1 MKTKEELNAV
11 NEKKIEA
18 MIDTFDELT
27 DEEIAQVI
35 GGGMA
40 QIDENDLL
48 TFNGKY
54 QNNGARTCKGKATA
68 NVMFTEQMGAS
79 TTATSTLTKL
89 MDRNGKAMG
98 IEDTDNVTMSFVKG
112 G

>member
-27 DEEIAQVI
+27 DEEIAQVV
-35 GGGMA
+35 GGIA

-48 TFNGKY
+48 TFNGKFL
-54 QNNGARTCKGKATA
+54 NNGARTCVGSDTP
-68 NVMFTEQMGAS
+68 NVMFSEQMGAS
-79 TTATSTLTKL
+79 TTATSKLTVLK
-89 MDRNGKAMG
+89 DRNGKTMG
-98 IEDTDNVTMSFVKG
+98 IEGTDNVTMS
-112 G
+112 

>member
-1 MKTKEELNAV
+1 MKIKEELNAV

-27 DEEIAQVI
+27 DEEIAQVV
-35 GGGMA
+35 GGIA

-54 QNNGARTCKGKATA
+54 LNNGARTCNGKATA

-79 TTATSTLTKL
+79 TTGASTLTKL
-89 MDRNGKAMG
+89 IDRNGKAVG
-98 IEDTDNVTMSFVKG
+98 IVDTDYVTVS
-112 G
+112 

>member
-35 GGGMA
+35 GGGIA

-54 QNNGARTCKGKATA
+54 QNNGARTCKGNATA

-79 TTATSTLTKL
+79 TTATSKFTELK
-89 MDRNGKAMG
+89 DRNGKSLDIA
-98 IEDTDNVTMSFVKG
+98 ETDTVTVS
-112 G
+112 

>member
-11 NEKKIEA
+11 NEKKIET

-27 DEEIAQVI
+27 DEEIAQVV
-35 GGGMA
+35 GGIA

-48 TFNGKY
+48 TFNGKFL
-54 QNNGARTCKGKATA
+54 NNGARTCVGNATQ
-68 NVMFTEQMGAS
+68 NVLYTEQMGAS

-89 MDRNGKAMG
+89 MDRNGKSMG
-98 IEDTDNVTMSFVKG
+98 IVDTDNVTVS
-112 G
+112 

>member
-1 MKTKEELNAV
+1 MKCKKELNAV

-35 GGGMA
+35 GGIGVTDNA
-40 QIDENDLL
+40 LL

-54 QNNGARTCKGKATA
+54 LNNGARTCGGFATS
-68 NVMFTEQMGAS
+68 NVLYTEQLGS
-79 TTATSTLTKL
+79 PVATSKLTALK
-89 MDRNGKAMG
+89 DRNGKSLG
-98 IEDTDNVTMSFVKG
+98 IEDTDTITMS
-112 G
+112 